1 MEHARVKPSE
11 DLYPFFAI
19 APDPLCVLDL
29 EARFVLVN
37 PAFENTIG
45 FTQAELEGSLFLDFV
60 ASDDRALTETQ
71 ISRLIAEPVT
81 VTLENHCRCN
91 DGSYRWLR
99 WNCSSD
105 SARPRIYLAALDL
118 TEPNHMLDSLIMA
131 SPQPIIAVD
140 NNRMVTVW
148 NPAAERTFGWPAK
161 EVLGGRVPF
170 VSDQNQRESSDI
182 FNERALSGEKFRNLQ
197 MRRTRRDGTP
207 VDLLVSTATTRD
219 KHGHVDGFVSVAMD
233 ITEHKKLEQQLFRAQ
248 RLESLGT
255 LASGIAHDLNNVL
268 APIAMSLELFRVKFP
283 DRNAAQML
291 DSLDSCVHRG
301 ADLIRQILTFAR
313 GVQGDRVPVQTRH
326 LLLDTEK
333 VLMQT
338 FPKSIDITS
347 RLQSDL
353 WAVNADVTQLHQVL
367 MNLCV
372 NARDAMPDGGNLTI
386 TAQNAMLD
394 EKFVEANP
402 GMSAGPHVSVE
413 VSDTG
418 HGISPEIRDKI
429 FEPFFTTKEVGRG
442 TGLGLSTVSAIV
454 RNHGGVINVSSEVG
468 VGTSFKILFPAL
480 PGLESVG
487 AADANVALP
496 GGRSEVILV
505 VDDEA
510 AVRDI
515 TKLTLENHGYHVL
528 VASDGA
534 EGVAV
539 YAQHKDA
546 IKLVI
551 SDQDMPVMNGAAMIR
566 SLERINPKVRVI
578 SASGLAA
585 NGKANPLPAPSSG
598 LRVLLTKPFTAE
610 ELLRTVHDMLSA

>member
-1 MEHARVKPSE
+1 
-11 DLYPFFAI
+11 
-19 APDPLCVLDL
+19 
-29 EARFVLVN
+29 
-37 PAFENTIG
+37 
-45 FTQAELEGSLFLDFV
+45 
-60 ASDDRALTETQ
+60 
-71 ISRLIAEPVT
+71 
-81 VTLENHCRCN
+81 
-91 DGSYRWLR
+91 
-99 WNCSSD
+99 
-105 SARPRIYLAALDL
+105 
-118 TEPNHMLDSLIMA
+118 
-131 SPQPIIAVD
+131 
-140 NNRMVTVW
+140 
-148 NPAAERTFGWPAK
+148 
-161 EVLGGRVPF
+161 
-170 VSDQNQRESSDI
+170 
-182 FNERALSGEKFRNLQ
+182 
-197 MRRTRRDGTP
+197 
-207 VDLLVSTATTRD
+207 
-219 KHGHVDGFVSVAMD
+219 
-233 ITEHKKLEQQLFRAQ
+233 
-248 RLESLGT
+248 
-255 LASGIAHDLNNVL
+255 
-268 APIAMSLELFRVKFP
+268 
-283 DRNAAQML
+283 
-291 DSLDSCVHRG
+291 
-301 ADLIRQILTFAR
+301 
-313 GVQGDRVPVQTRH
+313 
-326 LLLDTEK
+326 
-333 VLMQT
+333 
-338 FPKSIDITS
+338 
-347 RLQSDL
+347 
-353 WAVNADVTQLHQVL
+353 
-367 MNLCV
+367 
-372 NARDAMPDGGNLTI
+372 MPDGGSLTI

>member
-1 MEHARVKPSE
+1 
-11 DLYPFFAI
+11 
-19 APDPLCVLDL
+19 
-29 EARFVLVN
+29 
-37 PAFENTIG
+37 
-45 FTQAELEGSLFLDFV
+45 
-60 ASDDRALTETQ
+60 
-71 ISRLIAEPVT
+71 
-81 VTLENHCRCN
+81 
-91 DGSYRWLR
+91 
-99 WNCSSD
+99 
-105 SARPRIYLAALDL
+105 
-118 TEPNHMLDSLIMA
+118 
-131 SPQPIIAVD
+131 
-140 NNRMVTVW
+140 
-148 NPAAERTFGWPAK
+148 
-161 EVLGGRVPF
+161 
-170 VSDQNQRESSDI
+170 
-182 FNERALSGEKFRNLQ
+182 
-197 MRRTRRDGTP
+197 
-207 VDLLVSTATTRD
+207 
-219 KHGHVDGFVSVAMD
+219 
-233 ITEHKKLEQQLFRAQ
+233 
-248 RLESLGT
+248 
-255 LASGIAHDLNNVL
+255 
-268 APIAMSLELFRVKFP
+268 VKFP